1 MSDTTSKTKDDEL
14 LREAKERFK
23 AGRDWEGDFNTLFTS
38 DLKFVRADPDNGY
51 QWPDS
56 LRNSRQSDRKP
67 CLTINKT
74 RLQCLMI
81 INDIKESLPA
91 IKIRAVGG
99 EASYDSAQVYEGMA
113 RHIQYQSN
121 APDAYKTATEFQV
134 WTGIGYWRVVTEYAD
149 EDSFDQE
156 IFIRRIRNPQSVTL
170 DPNIKETDG
179 SDAKW
184 GFIHDDVPRKEF
196 NRKYPKYKDLVGDGS
211 FGESD
216 EWCNLDNVR
225 VAEYYYTEYK
235 SDELIA
241 MPVPDGVGG
250 VQMTTI
256 RKSVLM
262 DSNPEL
268 AKMVLADKGIQ
279 RRPIES
285 PSIKWCKIAG
295 DCIVERSDWVGSTVP
310 IVRIVGEECVIEGKL
325 DRKGHV
331 RNIKD
336 PQRMYNYWSS
346 SATEHVALQT
356 KTPYIADDRAI
367 EGYETIWETANTE
380 NHAVL
385 PYKSTDQNGNP
396 IPAPQRAE
404 PPVMSSG
411 YMQGM
416 QVAAE
421 EMKMASGQNDALMGA
436 PSNEIAGVAI
446 KRRAKQGET
455 ATSHFRDGL
464 ATGIRYTGKI
474 LIDIIPKVYDTKR
487 VIRILAEDSSDDTV
501 TIDPEQKEP
510 MVEKEKPGGEGVERI
525 FNPGAGKYEVIA
537 DTGPSYATKREE
549 AFAAMS
555 DLAAQNPQF
564 LGLAGDLYMLSADFP
579 LADELAERFKRSI
592 PANILGEG
600 PSPELQQAMDN
611 IKNLQAQLASAMDLS
626 ASKEKEADDKAKQ
639 TEIKSYSA
647 ITDRLDKLFTHIEK
661 LGTLPDIGIVEAQT
675 MVAAASQ
682 PTPIESQ
689 PAPDMGMLPP
699 PGAQPGMQPDMS
711 QGMQQP
717 GIPPLQ

>member
-1 MSDTTSKTKDDEL
+1 MSTQSKKADDDL
-14 LREAKERFK
+14 ISEAKENFK
-23 AGRDWEGDFNTLFTS
+23 AARDWEGEFNNLFTA
-38 DLKFVRADPDNGY
+38 DLKFVRADSDNGY
-51 QWPDS
+51 QWPDT

-74 RLQCLMI
+74 RQQCLMI
-81 INDIKESLPA
+81 INDIKESLPS

-113 RHIQYQSN
+113 RHIEYQSN
-121 APDAYKTATEFQV
+121 AVDAYKTATEFQV

-149 EDSFDQE
+149 NESFDQE

-170 DPNIKETDG
+170 DPNIKEVDG
-179 SDAKW
+179 SDAKF
-184 GFIHDDVPRKEF
+184 GFIHDDVPRKDF
-196 NRKYPKYKDLVGDGS
+196 NRKYPKYKDMVGDGQ
-211 FGESD
+211 FD
-216 EWCNLDNVR
+216 DRDDWCNQDTVR
-225 VAEYYYTEYK
+225 VAEYYYTEYTK
-235 SDELIA
+235 DELIA

-250 VQMTTI
+250 VQITTI
-256 RKSVLM
+256 LKSVLM
-262 DSNPEL
+262 EQNPDL
-268 AKMVLADKGIQ
+268 AKMVLADKGIR
-279 RRPIES
+279 RRPIET

-295 DCIVERSDWVGSTVP
+295 DCIVERSDWVGTTIP

-336 PQRMYNYWSS
+336 PQRMYNYWTS
-346 SATEHVALQT
+346 SATEHVALQS

-380 NHAVL
+380 NYAVL
-385 PYKSTDQNGNP
+385 PYKSTDQQGQP
-396 IPAPQRAE
+396 IPPPQRAE

-455 ATSHFRDGL
+455 STSHFRDGL

-487 VIRILAEDSSDDTV
+487 VVQILAEDGSDDTV
-501 TIDPEQKEP
+501 TIDPGQRES
-510 MVEKEKPGGEGVERI
+510 MVEQEKPGGEGVERI
-525 FNPGAGKYEVIA
+525 FNPTVGKYEVIA

-549 AFAAMS
+549 AFAAMT
-555 DLAAQNPQF
+555 DLAAQNPAF

-579 LADELAERFKRSI
+579 LADELAERLKRSI
-592 PANILGEG
+592 PPHILGEG
-600 PSPELQQAMDN
+600 PSPELQEAMEN

-647 ITDRLDKLFTHIEK
+647 MTDRLDKLLTHIEK
-661 LGTLPDIGIVEAQT
+661 TGVLPDIGVIEAQT
-675 MVAAASQ
+675 AVAIASQ

-689 PAPDMGMLPP
+689 PLPDAGMIQPP
-699 PGAQPGMQPDMS
+699 AMQPDMPT
-711 QGMQQP
+711 GMQP
-717 GIPPLQ
+717 GIQPIQ

>member
-1 MSDTTSKTKDDEL
+1 MSSTSLTKDEEL
-14 LREAKERFK
+14 IREAKERFK
-23 AGRDWEGDFNTLFTS
+23 MAREWEGEFNNLFTD

-51 QWPDS
+51 QWPDT

-74 RLQCLMI
+74 RQQCLMI

-121 APDAYKTATEFQV
+121 ASDAYKTATEFQV

-170 DPNIKETDG
+170 DPNIKEVDG

-184 GFIHDDVPRKEF
+184 GFVHDDVPRKEF
-196 NRKYPKYKDLVGDGS
+196 NRKYPKYKDKVGSGTIS
-211 FGESD
+211 GSD
-216 EWCNLDNVR
+216 EWCNLDTVR
-225 VAEYYYTEYK
+225 VAEYYYTEYVT
-235 SDELIA
+235 DELIA

-250 VQMTTI
+250 VQITTI

-262 DSNPEL
+262 EQNPDL
-268 AKMVLADKGIQ
+268 GKMVLADKGIQ
-279 RRPIES
+279 RRPIET

-295 DCIVERSDWVGSTVP
+295 DAIVERSDWVGTTIP
-310 IVRIVGEECVIEGKL
+310 IVRIVGEECVIDGKL

-356 KTPYIADDRAI
+356 KTPYIADDRSI

-385 PYKSTDQNGNP
+385 PYKSADQNGNP
-396 IPAPQRAE
+396 IPPPQRAE
-404 PPVMSSG
+404 APVMSAG

-416 QVAAE
+416 QIAAE

-455 ATSHFRDGL
+455 STSHFRDGL

-474 LIDIIPKVYDTKR
+474 LIDIIPKVYDTPR
-487 VIRILAEDSSDDTV
+487 VVRILAEDGSDDTV
-501 TIDPEQKEP
+501 KIDPQQNGP
-510 MVEKEKPGGEGVERI
+510 MVEQEKPGGEGVERI
-525 FNPGAGKYEVIA
+525 FNPGAGKYEVVA

-555 DLAAQNPQF
+555 DLAAQNPSF

-600 PSPELQQAMDN
+600 PSPELQQATDT

-639 TEIKSYSA
+639 TEIKSYQA
-647 ITDRLDKLFTHIEK
+647 MTDRLDKLLTHIENT
-661 LGTLPDIGIVEAQT
+661 GALPDIGIIEAQT
-675 MVAAASQ
+675 MMAAAGQ
-682 PTPIESQ
+682 PTPIDAQ
-689 PAPDMGMLPP
+689 PANDTAMLPP
-699 PGAQPGMQPDMS
+699 PDMS
-711 QGMQQP
+711 QGMQPP
-717 GIPPLQ
+717 GTLPIQ

>member
-1 MSDTTSKTKDDEL
+1 MSDTNSPNKDDDL
-14 LREAKERFK
+14 LREAKERFQ
-23 AGRDWEGDFNTLFTS
+23 AGKDWEGEFRTLFTA
-38 DLKFVRADPDNGY
+38 DLKFVRADADNGY
-51 QWPDS
+51 QWPDN
-56 LRNSRQSDRKP
+56 LRTARQDDKKP

-74 RLQCLMI
+74 RQQCLMI

-91 IKIRAVGG
+91 IKISAVGG
-99 EASYDSAQVYEGMA
+99 EASYESAQVYEGLA
-113 RHIQYQSN
+113 RHIQYQSD
-121 APDAYKTATEFQV
+121 AADAYKTATEFQV

-149 EDSFDQE
+149 DESFDQE
-156 IFIRRIRNPQSVTL
+156 IYIKRIRNPQSVTL

-184 GFIHDDVPRKEF
+184 GFIHDDVPRKDFE
-196 NRKYPKYKDLVGDGS
+196 RKYPKFKDIVGNGQFAD
-211 FGESD
+211 SD
-216 EWCNLDNVR
+216 DWCNKDVVR

-250 VQMTTI
+250 VQITTI

-262 DSNPEL
+262 EQNPDL

-279 RRPIES
+279 RRPIET

-295 DCIVERSDWVGSTVP
+295 DKIVERSDWLGSTVP
-310 IVRIVGEECVIEGKL
+310 IVRIVGEECVIDGKL

-346 SATEHVALQT
+346 SAVEHVALQN
-356 KTPYIADDRAI
+356 KIPYLADDRSI

-380 NHAVL
+380 NHAYL
-385 PYKSTDQNGNP
+385 PYRSTDQNGNP
-396 IPAPQRAE
+396 IPPPIRTDA
-404 PPVMSSG
+404 PVMSAG

-421 EMKMASGQNDALMGA
+421 EMKMVSGQNDALMGA

-474 LIDIIPKVYDTKR
+474 IIELVPKIYDTPR
-487 VIRILAEDSSDDTV
+487 VIRILAEDGSDDTV
-501 TIDPEQKEP
+501 KIDPQQQQP
-510 MVEKEKPGGEGVERI
+510 MIKQEKPGGEGVERI
-525 FNPGAGKYEVIA
+525 FNPGAGKYEVVA

-555 DLAAQNPQF
+555 DLAAQNPAF

-639 TEIKSYSA
+639 TEIKSYAA
-647 ITDRLDKLFTHIEK
+647 ITDRLDKLFAHIEK
-661 LGTLPDIGIVEAQT
+661 LGTLPDIGILEAQT

-682 PTPIESQ
+682 PTPVEEQ
-689 PAPDMGMLPP
+689 PAMNMLPSPDMP
-699 PGAQPGMQPDMS
+699 PDM
-711 QGMQQP
+711 QQM